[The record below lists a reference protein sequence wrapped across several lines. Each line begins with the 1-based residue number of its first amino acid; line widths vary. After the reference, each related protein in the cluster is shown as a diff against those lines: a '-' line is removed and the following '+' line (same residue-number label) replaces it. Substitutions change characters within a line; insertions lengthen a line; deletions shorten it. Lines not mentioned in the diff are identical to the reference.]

1 VKSTESFF
9 IPEGLSHF
17 NQNLECDIQSE
28 FIASLPFE
36 VISLVDDADARE
48 TISAS

>member
-1 VKSTESFF
+1 MKSTESFF

-36 VISLVDDADARE
+36 VRMISIVVDDVDARDY
-48 TISAS
+48 